1 MAGAMTSDLPM
12 RQPSGAA
19 AAHPAR
25 TSSLAAGFRA
35 DRRRQTVI
43 SLGLIGPLVAFIVFA
58 FVLPLATM
66 LFYAINNPEVRNAL
80 PQTLAALETWDG
92 QSVVPPS
99 AYDALVADI
108 KSDVPPNA
116 LAEAGRRLNYE
127 ITGFRSL
134 LAKTVRTVRSAP
146 AQPAEAQ
153 LVSIDPQWSD
163 PSRWRAIKR
172 NASPLTAF
180 YLLSAVDLRPGA
192 DGGVTLAPPEER
204 LFLSTLLR
212 TLTISAFVTL
222 ICVLLAYPIA
232 NAVVSIGGRFSAI
245 MLACVLLPFWT
256 SLLVRT
262 SAWIVILQKE
272 GIVNR
277 GLQALGVTDAPLE
290 LIFNRTGLYIAMVH
304 ILLPFMV
311 LPLISVMKG
320 LSPSYVKASASL
332 GAGPVTTF
340 LRVYLPLTLPGVGA
354 GCLLTFIISAGYYV
368 TPTLVGG
375 ASDQMLSYF
384 IAFYANTTI
393 NWGMSAAL
401 GVLLLSCI
409 LALYVIVGRIVGID
423 RIIGME

>member
-1 MAGAMTSDLPM
+1 M
-12 RQPSGAA
+12 
-19 AAHPAR
+19 
-25 TSSLAAGFRA
+25 
-35 DRRRQTVI
+35 I
-43 SLGLIGPLVAFIVFA
+43 SVMLIGPLVAFIVFA
-58 FVLPLATM
+58 FVLPLGTM
-66 LFYAINNPEVRNAL
+66 LFYAVNNPEVRNAL
-80 PQTLAALETWDG
+80 PQTLEVLKTWDG
-92 QSVVPPS
+92 SGPPPPE
-99 AYDALVADI
+99 AFDALVADI
-108 KSDVPPNA
+108 KSDVPPNV

-134 LAKTVRTVRSAP
+134 LAKTVRNV
-146 AQPAEAQ
+146 
-153 LVSIDPQWSD
+153 
-163 PSRWRAIKR
+163 R
-172 NASPLTAF
+172 NAEITVAQQHLLAIDEQWNDPAYWRVIQRNGSALTAF
-180 YLLSAVDLRPGA
+180 YLLSAVDLRPG
-192 DGGVTLAPPEER
+192 DEGGAKLAPREER
-204 LFLSTLLR
+204 LFLSTLMR
-212 TLTISAFVTL
+212 TLVISAVVTL

-232 NAVVSIGGRFSAI
+232 NAVVSVGGRFSAI

-277 GLQALGVTDAPLE
+277 VLQALGLTDAPLE
-290 LIFNRTGLYIAMVH
+290 LVFNRTGLYIAMVH

-320 LSPSYVKASASL
+320 ISPTFVRASSSL
-332 GAGPVTTF
+332 GAGPLTTF

-354 GCLLTFIISAGYYV
+354 GCLLTFIIAAGYYV

-384 IAFYANTTI
+384 VAFYANTTI

-409 LALYVIVGRIVGID
+409 LALYIIIGRIVGID
-423 RIIGME
+423 RIVGME

>member
-19 AAHPAR
+19 DAHPAR
-25 TSSLAAGFRA
+25 ASSLAAGFRA
-35 DRRRQTVI
+35 DRRRQMVI
-43 SLGLIGPLVAFIVFA
+43 SIGLIGPLVAFIIFA

-80 PQTLAALETWDG
+80 PKTLAALETWDG
-92 QSVVPPS
+92 QSAVPPS

-108 KSDVPPNA
+108 KSDVPPNV

-134 LAKTVRTVRSAP
+134 LTKTVRTVRGAP

-153 LVSIDPQWSD
+153 LVSIDPQWGD
-163 PSRWRAIKR
+163 PSRWWAIKR

-192 DGGVTLAPPEER
+192 DGGVSLAPAEER

-212 TLTISAFVTL
+212 TLTISACVTL

-232 NAVVSIGGRFSAI
+232 NAIVSISGRFSAI

-277 GLQALGVTDAPLE
+277 ALQALGLTDAPLE

-320 LSPSYVKASASL
+320 ISPSYVKASASL
-332 GAGPVTTF
+332 GAGPLTTF

>member
-1 MAGAMTSDLPM
+1 MAGSVTSELAV
-12 RQPSGAA
+12 RQSPGAA
-19 AAHPAR
+19 AAQPGRALA
-25 TSSLAAGFRA
+25 LAAGFRA
-35 DRRRQTVI
+35 DRKRQRLI
-43 SLGLIGPLVAFIVFA
+43 SVMLIGPLVAFIVFA
-58 FVLPLATM
+58 FVLPLGTM
-66 LFYAINNPEVRNAL
+66 LFYAVNNPEVRNAL
-80 PQTLAALETWDG
+80 PQTLEVLKTWDG
-92 QSVVPPS
+92 SGPPP
-99 AYDALVADI
+99 AAAFDALVADI

-134 LAKTVRTVRSAP
+134 LAKTVRNV
-146 AQPAEAQ
+146 
-153 LVSIDPQWSD
+153 
-163 PSRWRAIKR
+163 R
-172 NASPLTAF
+172 NAEITIAQQHLSAIDEQWNDPAYWRVIQRNGSALTAF
-180 YLLSAVDLRPGA
+180 YLLSAVDLRPG
-192 DGGVTLAPPEER
+192 DEGGAKLAPPEER
-204 LFLSTLLR
+204 LFLSTLMR
-212 TLTISAFVTL
+212 TLVISTVVTL

-232 NAVVSIGGRFSAI
+232 NAVVSVGGRFSAI
-245 MLACVLLPFWT
+245 LLACVLLPFWT

-277 GLQALGVTDAPLE
+277 VLQALGLTDAPLE
-290 LIFNRTGLYIAMVH
+290 LVFNRTGLYIAMVH

-320 LSPSYVKASASL
+320 ISPTFVRASSSL
-332 GAGPVTTF
+332 GAGPLTTF

-354 GCLLTFIISAGYYV
+354 GCLLTFIIAAGYYV

-384 IAFYANTTI
+384 VAFYANTTI

-409 LALYVIVGRIVGID
+409 LALYIIVGRIVGID
-423 RIIGME
+423 RIVGME

>member
-1 MAGAMTSDLPM
+1 MA
-12 RQPSGAA
+12 
-19 AAHPAR
+19 
-25 TSSLAAGFRA
+25 
-35 DRRRQTVI
+35 
-43 SLGLIGPLVAFIVFA
+43 LIGPLVAFIVFA
-58 FVLPLATM
+58 FVLPLGTM

-80 PQTLAALETWDG
+80 PRTLEVLKSWDG
-92 QSVVPPS
+92 ASDPPAA
-99 AYDALVADI
+99 AYEALVADI
-108 KSDVPPNA
+108 KSNGRPNV

-134 LAKTVRTVRSAP
+134 LAKTVRSTRNAEVP
-146 AQPAEAQ
+146 AAQ
-153 LVSIDPQWSD
+153 QYLVGIDEQWNN
-163 PSRWRAIKR
+163 PSYWRAIQR
-172 NASPLTAF
+172 NGSPLTAF
-180 YLLSAVDLRPGA
+180 YLLSAVDLRPGD
-192 DGGVTLAPPEER
+192 DGGVKLAPPEER
-204 LFLSTLLR
+204 LFLSTLVR
-212 TLTISAFVTL
+212 TLTISAFVTI
-222 ICVLLAYPIA
+222 ICVMLAYPIA
-232 NAVVSIGGRFSAI
+232 NAVVAVGGRFSAV

-277 GLQALGVTDAPLE
+277 ALQAVGFTSAPLE
-290 LIFNRTGLYIAMVH
+290 LVFNRTGLYIAMVH

-320 LSPSYVKASASL
+320 ISPSYVRASSSL

-354 GCLLTFIISAGYYV
+354 GCLLTFIIAAGYYV

-384 IAFYANTTI
+384 VAFYANTTI

-409 LALYVIVGRIVGID
+409 LALYVIVGRVVGIGRIVG
-423 RIIGME
+423 ME

>member
-1 MAGAMTSDLPM
+1 MARAMTSDLPT

-19 AAHPAR
+19 VARPAR
-25 TSSLAAGFRA
+25 ISALAAGFRA
-35 DRRRQTVI
+35 DKRRQTII
-43 SLGLIGPLVAFIVFA
+43 SIALIGPLVAFIVFA

-80 PQTLAALETWDG
+80 PKTLVALETWDG
-92 QSVVPPS
+92 HSALPPS

-108 KSDVPPNA
+108 KSDVPPNV
-116 LAEAGRRLNYE
+116 LAEAGRRMNYE

-134 LAKTVRTVRSAP
+134 LAKTVRNVRSAP
-146 AQPAEAQ
+146 VQPAEQQ
-153 LVSIDPQWSD
+153 LVSIDAQWRD
-163 PSRWRAIKR
+163 PAYWRVIKR

-192 DGGVTLAPPEER
+192 DGGVTLAPAEER

-212 TLTISAFVTL
+212 TLTISACVTL

-232 NAVVSIGGRFSAI
+232 NAIVSIGGRFSAI

-277 GLQALGVTDAPLE
+277 ALQALGLTDAPLE

-320 LSPSYVKASASL
+320 ISPSYVKASLSL
-332 GAGPVTTF
+332 GASPVTTF

-409 LALYVIVGRIVGID
+409 LALYAIVGRIVGID
-423 RIIGME
+423 RIMGME

>member
-1 MAGAMTSDLPM
+1 MAGSVTSGIM
-12 RQPSGAA
+12 VRQPSGAA
-19 AAHPAR
+19 AGRPGRASA
-25 TSSLAAGFRA
+25 LAAGFRA
-35 DRRRQTVI
+35 DRRRQRMI
-43 SLGLIGPLVAFIVFA
+43 SLALIGPLVAFIVFA
-58 FVLPLATM
+58 FVLPLGTM
-66 LFYAINNPEVRNAL
+66 LFYAVNNPEVRGAL
-80 PQTLAALETWDG
+80 PRTLEALRTWDG
-92 QSVVPPS
+92 RSDPPS
-99 AYDALVADI
+99 LAFDALVADI
-108 KSDVPPNA
+108 RSDVQPNV

-134 LAKTVRTVRSAP
+134 LAKTVRNAKTAEITSAR
-146 AQPAEAQ
+146 EY
-153 LVSIDPQWSD
+153 LVGLDEQWND
-163 PSRWRAIKR
+163 PSYWRAIQR
-172 NASPLTAF
+172 NGSALTAF
-180 YLLSAVDLRPGA
+180 YLLSAVDLRPGD
-192 DGGVTLAPPEER
+192 DGGIKLAPPEER
-204 LFLSTLLR
+204 LFLSTLAR
-212 TLTISAFVTL
+212 TLTISGFVTV

-232 NAVVSIGGRFSAI
+232 NAVVAVGGRFSAI

-277 GLQALGVTDAPLE
+277 ALQAAGLTNAPLE
-290 LIFNRTGLYIAMVH
+290 LVFNRTGLYIAMVH

-311 LPLISVMKG
+311 LPLVSVMKG
-320 LSPSYVKASASL
+320 IPPSFVRASSSL

-354 GCLLTFIISAGYYV
+354 GCLLTFIIAAGYYV

-384 IAFYANTTI
+384 VAFYANTTI

-409 LALYVIVGRIVGID
+409 LALYIIVGKIVGIGRIVG
-423 RIIGME
+423 ME